1 MYSLSFSSLCR
12 PFLVLI
18 HKQYH
23 QLPPLAAKWRGA
35 YELFPKVHSKI
46 VIYHFWLLNEVEY
59 IKIFQKLIKIRF
71 ISFQLPFLAA
81 KWSWVYWNLPFWTCH
96 ISFGSKTWTLL
107 LTLKILKLVLDV
119 LHFILLPL
127 CGCFTNKFIIKTRK
141 SLVVLIFVLFC
152 IEWSSNCFL
161 KSINSAESW
170 PFPSV
175 WKKLSKV

>member
-1 MYSLSFSSLCR
+1 MNYFLKFIKKIFKNSHL
-12 PFLVLI
+12 PF
-18 HKQYH
+18 
-23 QLPPLAAKWRGA
+23 LAAKWSGI
-35 YELFPKVHSKI
+35 YKYLPKVS
-46 VIYHFWLLNEVEY
+46 
-59 IKIFQKLIKIRF
+59 KIRF

-107 LTLKILKLVLDV
+107 LKLKILKLVLDV

-152 IEWSSNCFL
+152 FEWGSNCFL